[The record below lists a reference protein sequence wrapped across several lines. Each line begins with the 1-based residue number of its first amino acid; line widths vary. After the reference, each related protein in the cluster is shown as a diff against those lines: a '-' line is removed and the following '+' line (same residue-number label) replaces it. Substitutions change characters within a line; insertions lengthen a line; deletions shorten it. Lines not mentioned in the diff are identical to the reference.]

1 MSILPEKEFKATVTK
16 TLTQA
21 KRNTVRTST
30 TTKNR
35 KHKNNE
41 SEIKK
46 QCMHAQ
52 SCPALCN
59 PMELEPARLLCPWKF
74 PGKECQ
80 SGLPLPTAG
89 DLPNTGIETV
99 SPALAG
105 RFFITAPPRIITE
118 MKNTLEGINTG
129 NPQDWISNQ
138 EDRTVEMIQSEL
150 QKEKR
155 IFKKIRI
162 F

>member
-1 MSILPEKEFKATVTK
+1 MKPQKKDKQQKRKQNKPNLTEMSILAEKEFKATVTK

-59 PMELEPARLLCPWKF
+59 PMGLEPARLLCPCKF
-74 PGKECQ
+74 PGKEC
-80 SGLPLPTAG
+80 
-89 DLPNTGIETV
+89 
-99 SPALAG
+99 
-105 RFFITAPPRIITE
+105 
-118 MKNTLEGINTG
+118 
-129 NPQDWISNQ
+129 
-138 EDRTVEMIQSEL
+138 
-150 QKEKR
+150 
-155 IFKKIRI
+155 
-162 F
+162 